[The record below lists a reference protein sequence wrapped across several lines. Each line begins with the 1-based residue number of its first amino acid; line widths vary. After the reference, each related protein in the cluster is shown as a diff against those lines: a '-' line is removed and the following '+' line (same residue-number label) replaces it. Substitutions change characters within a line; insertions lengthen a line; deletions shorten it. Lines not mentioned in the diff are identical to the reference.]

1 MNIDTSIAGLA
12 RLAGAA
18 PPAWLT
24 DGLRKIQSDLDAFM
38 ADCNNQ
44 GGVDG
49 AHKLVPIYRETLDLY
64 ARIKASDLSA
74 QAKSDLAFE
83 LGEKI
88 NQFQIALKDLL
99 GLDFVA
105 FTAGD
110 GGQGGPGRGASADE
124 SARSVYPGEDFGVR
138 VHTFS
143 ATSERA
149 SSKTWFETAPGASWG
164 KGDAAGAP
172 SSSESANALFHLHV
186 PADAATH

>member
-1 MNIDTSIAGLA
+1 
-12 RLAGAA
+12 
-18 PPAWLT
+18 
-24 DGLRKIQSDLDAFM
+24 M
-38 ADCNNQ
+38 ADCSNQ

-64 ARIKASDLSA
+64 AHVKASDLSA
-74 QAKSDLAFE
+74 QAKSDLEFE

-88 NQFQIALKDLL
+88 NQFQTALKDLL
-99 GLDFVA
+99 GLDLVA

-143 ATSERA
+143 ATGSAHLSR
-149 SSKTWFETAPGASWG
+149 PGL
-164 KGDAAGAP
+164 KP
-172 SSSESANALFHLHV
+172 LL
-186 PADAATH
+186 THHG